1 MRERDF
7 SNDETWPPRGIADIY
22 EEGPDSESGND
33 DRERQPQRADDFV
46 IRLPGRHDEL

>member
-7 SNDETWPPRGIADIY
+7 SNDETWPPRGIADLD
-22 EEGPDSESGND
+22 EEGPDGKPRND
-33 DRERQPQRADDFV
+33 ETDRQPRRPDEFV